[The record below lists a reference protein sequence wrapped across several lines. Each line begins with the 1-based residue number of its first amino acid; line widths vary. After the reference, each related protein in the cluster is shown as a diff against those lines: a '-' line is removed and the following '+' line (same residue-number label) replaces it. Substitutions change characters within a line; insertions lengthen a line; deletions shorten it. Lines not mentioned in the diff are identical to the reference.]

1 MKAESGGS
9 AVAPGAASPAA
20 ATPTAAPPTPHDRC
34 ALVILTRVPA
44 PGQTKTRM
52 MPDLSPDQCAAFHEA
67 LLEDAARLA
76 RALADAV
83 DVFVAYAPPGAA
95 APVQAAFGGDVYYFE
110 QEGDGFG
117 ARMRDAARVVAD
129 AGYARCA
136 LMGTDA
142 PEVRPT
148 DVLRAFALLDEAD
161 VAIGPADDGG
171 YYLIAFRGVPADLF
185 NLPTY
190 GHDAVLEQTLD
201 AARAAGCTCV
211 LLRTVSDIDT
221 WADAA
226 ALLGRA
232 ADEELGRLASVRY
245 LRSLGR
251 KGA

>member
-1 MKAESGGS
+1 MKTKADLRAGE
-9 AVAPGAASPAA
+9 VPAASCGASAA
-20 ATPTAAPPTPHDRC
+20 ASSSRGRC

-44 PGQTKTRM
+44 PGKTKTRM
-52 MPDLSPDQCAAFHEA
+52 MPDLSPVQCAAFHEA

-76 RALADAV
+76 RALAGEL

-95 APVQAAFGGDVYYFE
+95 ATVQATFGDDVCYFE
-110 QEGDGFG
+110 QEGDGLG
-117 ARMRDAARVVAD
+117 TRMRDAARVAAN
-129 AGYARCA
+129 AGYDRCA
-136 LMGTDA
+136 LMGADA

-190 GHDAVLEQTLD
+190 GHGAVLEQTLD
-201 AARAAGCTCV
+201 AARAAGCTCA
-211 LLRTVSDIDT
+211 LLRTVSDVDT
-221 WADAA
+221 WADAV

-232 ADEELGRLASVRY
+232 AVDEGLERLASVRY
-245 LRSLGR
+245 LKSLGGKR
-251 KGA
+251 A